1 MHAHANTDTH
11 THTYIPTTGLLCPF
25 SPWVLNL
32 RCLPRCLEAGN
43 SQITRKS
50 IGACAPCSET
60 HGRCGKP
67 AGACMCVCAL
77 IFYLRA
83 LRPSFAIGTKNKK
96 RESNGRER
104 PAGRPVSPC
113 WNAGDRGARE
123 PNRESMYIYAS
134 ERKCSRYVCACVL
147 CRGERG
153 KMRVKRDERESAGQ
167 RLTRSTFYSLI
178 DGLGGEVERTRIKPF
193 IDTFISL

>member
-1 MHAHANTDTH
+1 MHAHANTHTH

-104 PAGRPVSPC
+104 PAGRSAR
-113 WNAGDRGARE
+113 AGMPETAV
-123 PNRESMYIYAS
+123 RESRTEKVCIYTRASANAAGMYA
-134 ERKCSRYVCACVL
+134 RVCCA
-147 CRGERG
+147 GERG
-153 KMRVKRDERESAGQ
+153 VK
-167 RLTRSTFYSLI
+167 
-178 DGLGGEVERTRIKPF
+178 
-193 IDTFISL
+193 